1 MTNQLP
7 EIPMERSLLE
17 RCVFIAEVVKRAGG
31 EAYLVGGCVR
41 DAILKI
47 PPKDVDI
54 EVFGLESEKLE
65 ALLKEYF
72 SVSLVGKA
80 FGVLKI
86 KGHEIDV
93 SLPRR
98 ESKHGSG
105 HRGFHVESDP
115 HMSFEAAA
123 SRRDFTI
130 NAMGWNPLTG
140 ELVDPFHGQSDLI
153 NGVLRHT
160 SEKFSEDPLRVLR
173 GMQFVARFG
182 LKAVP
187 ETIKLCQSMT
197 SEGIAGERFFEE
209 WRKLMTKGVHMS
221 AGLNFLKDTH
231 WLKYYP
237 ELEALVGC
245 EQDAKWHPEGD
256 VWTHTCLAMDAFG
269 REKTGDAW
277 EDLVVGF
284 AVLCH
289 DMGKPDTSFTDEEG
303 HIRSPKHDQVGVP
316 IAERFLR
323 RITQHG
329 ELIESVLP
337 LVREHM
343 QALALWRDQCSDA
356 AVRRLARRIGRIDRL
371 VRVDSADRG
380 GRGDVF
386 TEPSPQ
392 GAWLLERAQALAVMD
407 SAPKPIILGRHL
419 IEHGLKPSRAFK
431 DILNACFEA
440 QTEGVFNDD
449 ASAQAFLKDYLA
461 SLK

>member
-1 MTNQLP
+1 MSEETLP

-17 RCVFIAEVVKRAGG
+17 RCVFIAEQVKRAGG
-31 EAYLVGGCVR
+31 QALLVGGCVR
-41 DAILKI
+41 DAILKQA
-47 PPKDVDI
+47 PKDIDI
-54 EVFGLESEKLE
+54 EVFGLEAQKLE
-65 ALLKEYF
+65 SLLSESF
-72 SVSLVGKA
+72 AINLVGKS

-86 KGHEIDV
+86 KGCPIDV
-93 SLPRR
+93 TIPRR
-98 ESKHGSG
+98 ESKEGKG
-105 HRGFHVESDP
+105 HRGFHVQSDP
-115 HMSFEAAA
+115 HMSFAEAA
-123 SRRDFTI
+123 SRRDFTM
-130 NAMGWNPLTG
+130 NAIGWNPLTG

-173 GMQFVARFG
+173 GMQFVARFN

-187 ETIKLCQSMT
+187 ETIKLCRAMT
-197 SEGIAGERFFEE
+197 TEGIAVERFFDE
-209 WRKLMTKGVHMS
+209 WRKFMLKGVAMQ
-221 AGLNFLKDTH
+221 AGLTFLRDSG
-231 WLKYYP
+231 WLQYYP

-256 VWTHTCLAMDAFG
+256 VWTHTCLAMDAFA
-269 REKTGDAW
+269 RERIGQEW

-289 DMGKPDTSFTDEEG
+289 DFGKPETSFTDSDG

-316 IAERFLR
+316 IAERFMR
-323 RITQHG
+323 RITQHN
-329 ELIESVLP
+329 ELVESVLP

-343 QALALWRDQCSDA
+343 QALALWRDQASDA

-392 GAWLLERAQALAVMD
+392 GQWLLARAEALAIKD
-407 SAPKPIILGRHL
+407 SAPKPIIQGRHL
-419 IEHGLKPSRAFK
+419 IERGLKPGKHFK
-431 DILNACFEA
+431 EILNNCFEA
-440 QTEGVFNDD
+440 QTDGAFHDLD
-449 ASAQAFLKDYLA
+449 SAMVYLDTM
-461 SLK
+461 LEQ